1 MTDLVEIIAD
11 LRLVLHWESKRM
23 GAVSAGL
30 LKSTI
35 EALDAQPSMA
45 ELEKALNRC
54 LETQGYDFAGPWSE
68 AKTELRRLRNLR
80 TTWFDKENETRR
92 MIDNYLDNHAPI

>member
-35 EALDAQPSMA
+35 
-45 ELEKALNRC
+45 
-54 LETQGYDFAGPWSE
+54 
-68 AKTELRRLRNLR
+68 
-80 TTWFDKENETRR
+80 
-92 MIDNYLDNHAPI
+92 DNYLDNHAPL